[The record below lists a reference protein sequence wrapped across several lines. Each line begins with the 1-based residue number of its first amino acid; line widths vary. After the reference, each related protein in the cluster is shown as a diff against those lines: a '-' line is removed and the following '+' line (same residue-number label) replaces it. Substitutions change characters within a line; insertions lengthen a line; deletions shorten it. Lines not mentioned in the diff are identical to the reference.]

1 MASQTISGSVGDKP
15 SQHQELLSP
24 SQPESGKSLEHEVGK
39 LTEAF
44 RQTSLSRFLVLE
56 DMAAL
61 ERQPLAETEEAYG
74 ATLRPQTGQLQVTGT
89 DLFEDGST
97 NVQWNPWDNKNC
109 DIGRSTS
116 GKMSP
121 NVDTPRDIHKQQ
133 FRSQF
138 SKTKWCCFIETGCM
152 RGDQCDF
159 AHTVEELMFP
169 PDLSKTSI
177 CKLWEVGR
185 CPNPKTVCLYAHGRH
200 ELRVTPQFRKQT
212 MCKQFAHGLCSLDK
226 DCRHAHSVDECRFP
240 SSRSSAGMC

>member
-1 MASQTISGSVGDKP
+1 MASQTISGSVGNKP

-24 SQPESGKSLEHEVGK
+24 SQSQSGKSLEHEVVK

-44 RQTSLSRFLVLE
+44 RHTSLSRFLVLE

-61 ERQPLAETEEAYG
+61 ERQCFVEKEQAYG
-74 ATLRPQTGQLQVTGT
+74 ATLRPQTGQLQVTET
-89 DLFEDGST
+89 DLFEDDST
-97 NVQWNPWDNKNC
+97 NVQWNPWDNKNG
-109 DIGRSTS
+109 DIGRSTN
-116 GKMSP
+116 GKMFP
-121 NVDTPRDIHKQQ
+121 NVEEPSEHAMKLGDIHKQH

-138 SKTKWCCFIETGCM
+138 NKTKWCRFIQSGSM

-159 AHTVEELMFP
+159 AHTGEELRFP

-226 DCRHAHSVDECRFP
+226 DCRHAHSVDECR
-240 SSRSSAGMC
+240 